1 MDWAPASA
9 VRWLLDS
16 EHGAA
21 DRLIPRWLFLR
32 ALGLIYFSAFFSLFF
47 QIRGLIGPEGIL
59 PANDYLQAVAHSFG
73 HARFWFAPTL
83 LWFSS
88 GSRMLVAL
96 CTVGM
101 VASLLLAL
109 NVWPRG
115 TLGVCFVCFL
125 SFVSAAG
132 DFSGYQSDGML
143 LEAGFIAL
151 FFAPPGFRPG
161 LGAARPPSRASLFL
175 LQWEWFR
182 IYFESGIVKIV
193 SGEPQWR
200 QMTAMDEY
208 YQNGPLPTWI
218 GWYAHHLPHWFH
230 ASTVYATLAL
240 ELGLVWMLFLPR
252 RLRIVC
258 FFIVTPWQIGI
269 ILTANYT
276 FLNYLVLALG
286 FLLLDDRVLL
296 HLLPRRWRK
305 PFLDRRDVDRAALS
319 EPTDAGTTGPDSS
332 SKLRDVATGSSQAS
346 GFEHSRAQ
354 NWREH
359 FRPQLNALKLSIVG
373 VVLGWVFYATSVE
386 LLWIVIPTL
395 RLPTTPVEALEP
407 FRIANRYGLFAV
419 MTRGRYEIEFQGSED
434 GQAWQAYGFRYKPQ
448 DPAKPPGVYA
458 PYQPRFD
465 WNLWFASLG
474 SWREYPIVLSTEI
487 RLLANEPAVL
497 ALFAGNPFPQG
508 PPRQVRSVLW
518 QYWFTTMDEK
528 RKTGL
533 WWRRQFVGLY
543 APTLTRDPD
552 GKIRVVEWPV
562 VTPRK

>member
-16 EHGAA
+16 EHGAS
-21 DRLIPRWLFLR
+21 DRLIPRWLLLR
-32 ALGLIYFSAFFSLFF
+32 GLGFIYFSAFFSLIF

-59 PANDYLQAVAHSFG
+59 PAGDYLDAVARSLG
-73 HARFWFAPTL
+73 HARFWYAPTL

-88 GSRMLVAL
+88 GPHMLLAL
-96 CTVGM
+96 CWVGM
-101 VASLLLAL
+101 FASILLAL
-109 NVWPRG
+109 NIWPRG
-115 TLGVCFVCFL
+115 VLGVCFLCFL

-161 LGAARPPSRASLFL
+161 LGAARPPSRTSVFL

-182 IYFESGIVKIV
+182 IYFESGLVKLA

-200 QMTAMDEY
+200 NMTAMDEY

-218 GWYAHHLPHWFH
+218 GWYVQHLPHWFH
-230 ASTVYATLAL
+230 ASTAYATLAL

-252 RLRIVC
+252 RWRILC
-258 FFIVTPWQIGI
+258 FFVVTPWQIGI

-286 FLLLDDRVLL
+286 FLLLDDRLL
-296 HLLPRRWRK
+296 VPRGPRRWK
-305 PFLDRRDVDRAALS
+305 QYLLAQLKSDRADEIGQTDVGLTEPVSLS
-319 EPTDAGTTGPDSS
+319 NPGTST
-332 SKLRDVATGSSQAS
+332 T
-346 GFEHSRAQ
+346 H
-354 NWREH
+354 
-359 FRPQLNALKLSIVG
+359 PQLTAVKLSLIG
-373 VVLGWVFYATSVE
+373 LMLGWIFYATTVQ
-386 LLWIVIPTL
+386 LIWIIWPSIK
-395 RLPTTPVEALEP
+395 LPTAPVEALDP

-419 MTRGRYEIEFQGSED
+419 MTRGRYEIEFQGSLD
-434 GQAWQAYGFRYKPQ
+434 GQTWEAYPFRYKPQ
-448 DPAKPPGVYA
+448 DPSKPPGIYA

-474 SWREYPIVLSTEI
+474 SWRQYPIVLSTEI
-487 RLLANEPAVL
+487 QLLSNDPDVL
-497 ALFAGNPFPQG
+497 ALFAGNPFIRE
-508 PPRQVRSVLW
+508 PPREVRAVLW
-518 QYWFTTMDEK
+518 QYWFTTTDEK

-533 WWRRQFVGLY
+533 WWRREFLGLY
-543 APTLTRDPD
+543 APTITRDPD
-552 GKIRVVEWPV
+552 GKIRAVEWPMG
-562 VTPRK
+562 TLRQ